1 MDVPKKIWIFWEQG
15 FDKAPQV
22 CKICLNSWI
31 LKNKSWEINVLDKN
45 KLKDFI
51 DVEEINKDFYK
62 IDLITSRADLI
73 RTMLLRKYGGVW
85 ADATLYCFKPLDDW
99 LPEAINNQEFL
110 TFTYPNLKNG
120 ISNWFIA
127 STPNNHIIN
136 KFFEHFSSHF
146 KTNLKAKHYFQ
157 FHHVFNKLVQE
168 DDTFKTNYKN
178 IKTLDARKARIL
190 KYSSN
195 AISNK
200 NFRTSFLENL
210 KCPVFKLS
218 HKVNFN
224 GLNKMMK
231 TFKKKTSK
239 LFL

>member
-51 DVEEINKDFYK
+51 DVEEINKDFYE
-62 IDLITSRADLI
+62 IQPIQTRSDLI
-73 RTMLLRKYGGVW
+73 RTLLLKKYGGVW
-85 ADATLYCFKPLDDW
+85 VDATLYCFKSLDDW
-99 LPEAINNQEFL
+99 LSEVMNNQKFF
-110 TFTYPNLKNG
+110 TFTYPNKH
-120 ISNWFIA
+120 IASWFI
-127 STPNNHIIN
+127 SSVKDNP
-136 KFFEHFSSHF
+136 FFEKLAMNYFEF
-146 KTNLKAKHYFQ
+146 FRNNLKAKHYFQ
-157 FHHVFNKLVQE
+157 YHEVFNKLNE
-168 DDTFKTNYKN
+168 KEEKN
-178 IKTLDARKARIL
+178 TKTLDARKARIL